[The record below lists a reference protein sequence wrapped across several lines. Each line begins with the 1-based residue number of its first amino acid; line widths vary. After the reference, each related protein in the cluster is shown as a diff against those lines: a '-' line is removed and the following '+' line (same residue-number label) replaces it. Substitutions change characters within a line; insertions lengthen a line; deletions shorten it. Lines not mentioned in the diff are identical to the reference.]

1 MNNMNMERMMQY
13 HQNLYNLHNC
23 LAYQYYQL
31 AQIQLQ
37 IAYTNQEMYLHM
49 MNQTNDKTQ

>member
-1 MNNMNMERMMQY
+1 MERMMQY